1 MVLHEVKAVQS
12 IVSRVLDEATK
23 QGAARI
29 VRVSIKSG
37 EWSTMDP
44 DCVRTYF
51 DQAAKGTMA
60 EGAEVV
66 IESVPVRFK
75 CSDCGTTYSPAKVK
89 CPNCSGTK
97 GELTSGREFF
107 VESIEVAHA

>member
-1 MVLHEVKAVQS
+1 MHEVKAVQS
-12 IVSRVLDEATK
+12 IVSLVLDEAAK
-23 QGAARI
+23 QGAARV

-51 DQAAKGTMA
+51 DQAAKGTIA
-60 EGAEVV
+60 EGAEVA
-66 IESVPVRFK
+66 IQSVPVRFK
-75 CSDCGTTYSPAKVK
+75 CSECGTSYSPAKVC
-89 CPNCSGTK
+89 CPTCSGKK
-97 GELTSGREFF
+97 GEIVSGREFY

>member
-1 MVLHEVKAVQS
+1 MLS
-12 IVSRVLDEATK
+12 LVLDEAAK
-23 QGAARI
+23 QGAARV

-51 DQAAKGTMA
+51 DMAAKGTMA

-97 GELTSGREFF
+97 GELTSGREFY